1 MNKEKKIKNK
11 VAFFTVIFPKNKEYF
26 RVFFNSLVKQTF
38 KNFDV
43 VVLNDDINNFK
54 EIKDTYSSL
63 SFVEL
68 KYSSTP
74 AKNREFGIQYVLENN
89 YDIIIF
95 GDSDDYFEKNRV
107 QVCIDK
113 LKKFNIVINDLT
125 LFDNNC
131 IFIENYISNRVKNN
145 SEIDINFIKNKNIF
159 GMSNTAAKV
168 KILKNIKFKF
178 DMIAVD
184 WYLFSVLLLK
194 GNKAIFTNE
203 TKTYYRQHDEN
214 TIGIGNISNESILK
228 GIFVK
233 LEHYAMLQKNIIFK
247 DLYKEMLDLKKK
259 TNDKN
264 YIRNLMMQDI
274 RNPLWW
280 ENIKLL

>member
-1 MNKEKKIKNK
+1 LNKEKKIKNK